1 MGADHNRPAPPTPPG
16 VRRVLVATVVPLFVI
31 TVIAAVVLWPRD
43 GGPEVDGGSPVPRYH
58 GTVTRVVTE
67 ECPPQPET
75 PEGGGPGVADGPC
88 GTVTVRVEQGPD
100 AGRQVETPVPT
111 GPGAPTVAVDDRI
124 VLVKLTDPADPTAS
138 AYNIAEHQR
147 GAPLIWLAVV
157 FALAIVAFGRWR
169 GVAALA
175 GLAATFAIL
184 LTFVLPGIGAGGS
197 PLPIAVVGSALIM
210 FVVLYLTHGITAQ
223 TSVAVLGTLGS
234 LVLTGLLGTL
244 ATAATHLTGYGSE
257 DATTLSMFR
266 GDVDLHGLLLA
277 GIIIGSLGVLDD
289 VTVTQAAT
297 VTELAHANP
306 GLSRLQLYRAA
317 TRVGRA
323 HIASTVNTIVLAY
336 AGASLPLLLLLTADS
351 RPVTEILTSEFLAQ
365 EIVRSAVATLGLI
378 AAVPLTTGLAAV
390 VTAAGRTAAGRT
402 AAAGPTAGHGAA
414 PRTSPAGGGD
424 VPAARTHGGGR
435 RTADRDLAL
444 EALGGGRAAEGFPDD
459 HAPTHPPAGRP
470 HREGGTETA
479 W

>member
-1 MGADHNRPAPPTPPG
+1 MGADHSRPAPPTPPR
-16 VRRVLVATVVPLFVI
+16 VRRILVATVVPLFAL
-31 TVIAAVVLWPRD
+31 TVIAALLLWPGG
-43 GGPEVDGGSPVPRYH
+43 GGPDTDDAAAVPRYH

-67 ECPPQPET
+67 PCPPQPES
-75 PEGGGPGVADGPC
+75 PEGGPGAAEGPC

-100 AGRQVETPVPT
+100 AGQQVETPIPT

-124 VLVKLTDPADPTAS
+124 VLVRLTDPADPAAS
-138 AYNIAEHQR
+138 SYNIAEHQR
-147 GAPLIWLAVV
+147 GKPLAWLALV

-169 GVAALA
+169 GLAALA
-175 GLAATFAIL
+175 GLAASFAIL
-184 LTFVLPGIGAGGS
+184 LTFVLPGIGDGGS
-197 PLPIAVVGSALIM
+197 PLLIAIVGSALIM
-210 FVVLYLTHGITAQ
+210 FVVLYLTHGVSAQ

-234 LVLTGLLGTL
+234 LVLTGVLGTL
-244 ATAATHLTGYGSE
+244 ATAATHLTGYGTE

-351 RPVTEILTSEFLAQ
+351 RPVTELLTSEFLAQ
-365 EIVRSAVATLGLI
+365 EIVRSAVATLGLV

-390 VTAAGRTAAGRT
+390 VTAAGRADPDR
-402 AAAGPTAGHGAA
+402 AAADDPPAA
-414 PRTSPAGGGD
+414 VPASRTPVAGGR
-424 VPAARTHGGGR
+424 PNQRE
-435 RTADRDLAL
+435 LAL
-444 EALGGGRAAEGFPDD
+444 EALSGGGAPDG
-459 HAPTHPPAGRP
+459 PGRP
-470 HREGGTETA
+470 RPGRGDREGSTDAA